1 MVSPTKQG
9 YIAYC
14 LYSGFSTNNTT
25 NQITENTNMSYI
37 DYYQVLGVSKDA
49 SETEIK
55 KAYRN
60 QARKYHPDVN
70 QGNKAAEKKF
80 KEVNEAYE
88 VLSDAEK
95 RRKYDQYGSNWK
107 HAGAGGDPF
116 TYNNEGF
123 DSQYF
128 SDFFNNLF
136 GGAGPGGFGG
146 NRRTRQSRGENL
158 VADLELDLRDV
169 YETHKRTLELNG
181 KNLRITIPAG
191 VSDGQKIRLKG
202 QGASSPFGGEKGDL
216 YVTFRIKP
224 DSKFERKGADLHTE
238 VPVDLYTA
246 LLGGNIEVETLGSN
260 VKIKLK
266 PETANGTK
274 MRLKGK
280 GFPVYKQEGDFG
292 DLYITLKV
300 SLPTNLSEA
309 EKNLFQH
316 LAELRKTQ

>member
-1 MVSPTKQG
+1 
-9 YIAYC
+9 
-14 LYSGFSTNNTT
+14 
-25 NQITENTNMSYI
+25 MSYI
-37 DYYQVLGVSKDA
+37 DYYQVLGVNKGA
-49 SETEIK
+49 NETEIK

-70 QGNKAAEKKF
+70 QGNKAAERKF

-107 HAGAGGDPF
+107 NMGTGGDPF
-116 TYNNEGF
+116 TYDSEGF

-136 GGAGPGGFGG
+136 GGAGGGGFGG
-146 NRRTRQSRGENL
+146 GRRTRQARGENM
-158 VADLELDLRDV
+158 VADLELNLRDV
-169 YETHKRTLELNG
+169 YETHKHTLDLANG

-202 QGASSPFGGEKGDL
+202 QGAPGAFGGEKGDL

-224 DSKFERKGADLHTE
+224 DPVFERKGADLYAD
-238 VPVDLYTA
+238 VPVDLYTI
-246 LLGGNIEVETLGSN
+246 LLGGTIEVETLGGN

-300 SLPTNLSEA
+300 ALPTDLSEA

-316 LAELRKTQ
+316 LADMRK